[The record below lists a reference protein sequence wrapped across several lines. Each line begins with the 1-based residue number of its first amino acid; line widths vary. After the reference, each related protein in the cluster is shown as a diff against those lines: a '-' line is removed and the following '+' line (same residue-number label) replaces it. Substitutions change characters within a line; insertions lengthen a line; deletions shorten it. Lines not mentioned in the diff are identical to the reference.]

1 MNMTSILLNAILG
14 VAVVVMVVAPLVWA
28 VLTQHR
34 DLPRAHASSRRR
46 AAVTSSDSARARR
59 ALAPQRRF
67 GPASRSEA

>member
-1 MNMTSILLNAILG
+1 MNMTSILLNAILS

-34 DLPRAHASSRRR
+34 DLSPARATSRRR
-46 AAVTSSDSARARR
+46 PTVTSSDRARPR
-59 ALAPQRRF
+59 AARAPQRRF